1 MNLLIKYSLLLNRGS
16 VFTFNALHDRILIL
30 LSNQKSLCSSS
41 PCYCSTNGREARN
54 RAEKNRRDKLNTSIQ
69 ELATIVPHVADSPRR
84 VDKTAVLRL
93 AAHGFRLNHVFK
105 NSMDE
110 RGRSSIADAV
120 LQMVNGFMLTVSCG
134 GQIVLVSSSLEQHLG
149 HCQVSEGGERII
161 QFYQK
166 PLIGYLNATPCL
178 SMW

>member
-1 MNLLIKYSLLLNRGS
+1 M
-16 VFTFNALHDRILIL
+16 
-30 LSNQKSLCSSS
+30 
-41 PCYCSTNGREARN
+41 
-54 RAEKNRRDKLNTSIQ
+54 NTSIQ

-93 AAHGFRLNHVFK
+93 AAHSFRLNHVFK

-110 RGRSSIADAV
+110 RGRSSIADTV

-149 HCQVSEGGERII
+149 HCQVSEREFAEEAVLHFVFPAEVDWIFERG
-161 QFYQK
+161 
-166 PLIGYLNATPCL
+166 PLLIYVD
-178 SMW
+178 